1 MITAQLALP
10 WVILA
15 LLLAASGFCSSS
27 ETVFF
32 SLNPIDIRRLGEK
45 QPALARRLRA
55 LLAEPTSLLSTV
67 LVLNTIVNIAA
78 TTLAY
83 RVAVGLYQDRAEQL
97 TIPAMT
103 VALLIFGEYGPK
115 RAALLFTAPLARA
128 YAPVL
133 AFLIPATRPFRAVL
147 EWIPR
152 RFDRYFRA
160 GGRGLSGEE
169 LRTIIELSG
178 EEGLMDAEELAMV
191 KAIIDLERMKAAD
204 VMTPRVN
211 LRALDL
217 DDPPA
222 VLRDSVM
229 DSPVKYLLLYR
240 GNLDKVEGFLDVRKY
255 LLDPEHRIE
264 TARIPPLFVPEAAP
278 LNRLL
283 AQFQRDRTRVAV
295 VVDEYGGTA
304 GVVTRGDILEE
315 ITGDVYDELS
325 RPRPVFQEAGPHR
338 WIVDPMFSL
347 DDLNRKLR
355 LNLDAPGADRLSGWI
370 SHYLGR
376 LPQPNESV
384 EAQGVRVTALKTEK
398 VRVTLAQIEKIAGR
412 EEA

>member
-1 MITAQLALP
+1 MTAQPALP

-32 SLNPIDIRRLGEK
+32 SLNPIDIRRLGER

-67 LVLNTIVNIAA
+67 LILNTIVNIAA

-83 RVAVGLYQDRAEQL
+83 RIAVGISREHAEQF
-97 TIPAMT
+97 TIPIMT

-128 YAPVL
+128 YAPIL
-133 AFLIPATRPFRAVL
+133 AVLIPATRPARGAL
-147 EWIPR
+147 EWITR
-152 RFDRYFRA
+152 RFERYFRA
-160 GGRGLSGEE
+160 GSRTLSGEE
-169 LRTIIELSG
+169 LRTVIELSG
-178 EEGLMDAEELAMV
+178 EEGVMDAEELAMV
-191 KAIIDLERMKAAD
+191 KAIIDLERRKAAD

-222 VLRDSVM
+222 ALREAALDA
-229 DSPVKYLLLYR
+229 PVKYLLLYR
-240 GNLDKVEGFLDVRKY
+240 GNLDNVEGFLDVRKF
-255 LLDPEHRIE
+255 LLDPEQRIE
-264 TARIPPLFVPEAAP
+264 NARIPPQFVPEAAP

-304 GVVTRGDILEE
+304 GVITRGDILEE
-315 ITGDVYDELS
+315 ITGDVYGELS

-338 WIVDPMFSL
+338 WIVDPTFSL

-370 SHYLGR
+370 AHFLGR
-376 LPQPNESV
+376 LPEPNESV

-398 VRVTLAQIEKIAGR
+398 ARVTLAQIEKLAGR
-412 EEA
+412 EET